1 MHLHLFTTLDYN
13 HGMKVLLPMRVV
25 KVLCQKPQNEGLPQ
39 TFQLCE
45 VAFLLTSQGSHLCSK
60 IFDWLLPVA
69 DLFLEEYNLVR
80 GMSSLSLHNS
90 TTKNPTVTIILNE
103 IVTDQIKTVPY
114 TKLKVL

>member
-1 MHLHLFTTLDYN
+1 MSKNT
-13 HGMKVLLPMRVV
+13 K
-25 KVLCQKPQNEGLPQ
+25 NEGLPQ

-60 IFDWLLPVA
+60 IFDWLLPAA

-80 GMSSLSLHNS
+80 KMSSLFFHNS

-103 IVTDQIKTVPY
+103 IVADQIKTVS
-114 TKLKVL
+114 